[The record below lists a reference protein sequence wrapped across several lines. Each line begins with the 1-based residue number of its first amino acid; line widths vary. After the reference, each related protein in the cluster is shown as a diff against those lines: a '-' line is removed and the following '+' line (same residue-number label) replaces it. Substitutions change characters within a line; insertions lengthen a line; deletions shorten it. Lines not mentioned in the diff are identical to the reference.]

1 MPRKSSLFILLFV
14 FFSAKAQHAGYV
26 LISKPESF
34 RNSFSNATAVTQS
47 IQSEFNQEK
56 YLSMLSEK
64 INSSGKFWYKK
75 KSQLRIEY
83 VRPFSY
89 LVIINEGK
97 IFIKDGEKES
107 KISTGSNKILQQ
119 MNRMLLD
126 CVSGNMLE
134 SPDFQS
140 RVFESREAWLVELTP
155 VTRNLKK
162 LYKNINIVIDKSDFT
177 ANTIEMIELSGDK
190 TSIHFKNKVL
200 NAQIPSSIFSI
211 P

>member
-1 MPRKSSLFILLFV
+1 MPRKYSLFILFFV
-14 FFSAKAQHAGYV
+14 FFSANAQYTGYV
-26 LISKPESF
+26 LLNKPESF
-34 RNSFSNATAVTQS
+34 KKLFANAAATTES
-47 IQSEFNQEK
+47 IQSDFNQEK
-56 YLSMLSEK
+56 SLSMLSEK
-64 INSSGKFWYKK
+64 IISAGKFWYKK

-83 VRPFSY
+83 IRPFSY

-97 IFIKDGEKES
+97 IFIKDGEKEN

-119 MNRMLLD
+119 VNRMLLD

-162 LYKNINIVIDKSDFT
+162 LYKNINIVIDKSDYT

-200 NAQIPSSIFSI
+200 NAPIPSSVFST

>member
-1 MPRKSSLFILLFV
+1 VKG
-14 FFSAKAQHAGYV
+14 QYAGYV
-26 LISKPESF
+26 LMNKPESF
-34 RNSFSNATAVTQS
+34 KKSFSNAAAATES
-47 IQSEFNQEK
+47 IQSDFNQEK
-56 YLSMLSEK
+56 SLSMLSEK
-64 INSSGKFWYKK
+64 INSQGKFWYKK

-83 VRPFSY
+83 IQPFNY

-97 IFIKDGEKES
+97 ILIKDGEKEN
-107 KISTGSNKILQQ
+107 KISAGSNKILQQ
-119 MNRMLLD
+119 VNRMLLD

-134 SPDFQS
+134 SPDFES

-155 VTRNLKK
+155 VTGNLKK
-162 LYKNINIVIDKSDFT
+162 LYKNINIVVDKSNYT

-200 NAQIPSSIFSI
+200 NAQIPGSVFSI

>member
-1 MPRKSSLFILLFV
+1 LFLVCL
-14 FFSAKAQHAGYV
+14 SAQAQYAGYV
-26 LISKPESF
+26 LMNKPESF
-34 RNSFSNATAVTQS
+34 KKSFANAAAATET
-47 IQSEFNQEK
+47 IQSDFIQEK
-56 YLSMLSEK
+56 SLSMLSEK
-64 INSSGKFWYKK
+64 IISAGKFWYKK

-83 VRPFSY
+83 IQPFSY
-89 LVIINEGK
+89 LMIINEGK
-97 IFIKDGEKES
+97 IFIKDGDKEN
-107 KISTGSNKILQQ
+107 KISSGSSRILQQ
-119 MNRMLLD
+119 VNRMLLD

-162 LYKNINIVIDKSDFT
+162 LYKNINIVIDKSDYT
-177 ANTIEMIELSGDK
+177 ANTIEMAELSGDK

-200 NAQIPSSIFSI
+200 NAHIPSSVFSI